1 MSRVIQ
7 DSDDEL
13 DDDLE
18 VEVQQTEAK
27 DASPKQ
33 SDSNTSSTGKRE
45 TQDFKSLH
53 SLTLSRSI
61 TETD

>member
-13 DDDLE
+13 DDD
-18 VEVQQTEAK
+18 VEIDFRQPEKK

-33 SDSNTSSTGKRE
+33 STSDASSTGKRE
-45 TQDFKSLH
+45 
-53 SLTLSRSI
+53 R
-61 TETD
+61 

>member
-13 DDDLE
+13 DDDIE
-18 VEVQQTEAK
+18 VDVRQPEKK

-33 SDSNTSSTGKRE
+33 SNSGASSTGKC
-45 TQDFKSLH
+45 K
-53 SLTLSRSI
+53 
-61 TETD
+61 